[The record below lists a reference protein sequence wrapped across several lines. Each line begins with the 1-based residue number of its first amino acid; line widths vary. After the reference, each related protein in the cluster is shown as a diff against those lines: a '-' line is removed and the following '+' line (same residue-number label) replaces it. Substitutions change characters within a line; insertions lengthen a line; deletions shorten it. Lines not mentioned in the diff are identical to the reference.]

1 MKQKLLCFFLLG
13 FMLIGSAY
21 AQDKRIQGRV
31 TSEQDGSP
39 LSGVS
44 VQVVGTSITTQ
55 TDGSGNY
62 SIVVPS
68 ERQSLVFTY
77 VGYAPV
83 TRRVSTATTIDVV
96 LQVEQTEL
104 DEVVV
109 VAYGTQRRRDLIGSV
124 STVSSEQI
132 KKQQLTSVT
141 QGLQGTT
148 TGVLVING
156 TGQPGSEPTIRVRG
170 VGSYSASSSPL
181 IVLDGIAYGGSLN
194 SINPNDVEEMS
205 VLSDAAATALYGS
218 RAANGV
224 ILITTK
230 KGKAG
235 DAQIDAYATY
245 GTSSRAIREYDYLS
259 PEDYFKLA
267 WEAQYNY
274 AMYDAANAPLANPG
288 QYATDNLI
296 AGSGNAYGLR
306 YNPFGVANP
315 VDASGN
321 LVSGA
326 QLLWN
331 TDWYKEASN
340 ETIGRRNVGASFAG
354 GSDKYTYYMSADY
367 LDQDGQV
374 RNSNFKRLSVR
385 LNADAQLRDWLKV
398 GLNTSVATMDNF
410 TPNQAGSAYANSVQF
425 ARIVSSI
432 YPLYRRGDDGSI
444 LLDAAGEPMYDFGG
458 SVADQ
463 LINNGRPTA
472 ANMNA
477 IALNRLD
484 KSTADNY
491 QTVINAYAEVGFTEH
506 LKFKSV
512 ISTDRYY
519 RSLLTYAN
527 PLYGDAQAV
536 QGRVRR
542 ERHQVGSYTFSNSL
556 TYDRRFGAH
565 NLNLLA
571 NMEAMDYNTQ
581 SLVAA
586 TTGFPLPG
594 LEEIGPGANKETAT
608 SSTNVRRIVSYLGR
622 AAYNFDSRYY
632 FEGSV
637 RTDGSTRFM
646 PDNRWG
652 VFYSL
657 GAAWD
662 LSREDFMAD
671 QTLFD
676 MLKIRASYGEVGNE
690 GLSSY
695 FPYLSAYNAGWNDM
709 TNPGITLGDLGNPNI
724 SWEKLGTYNIALD
737 FAMWRNRFS
746 GSLAY
751 YEKNTFDLLFAKPL
765 PNSSGV
771 VDITTNIGNVSNKGF
786 ELTLN
791 SHNINRPDFTWNTHF
806 NLATLT
812 NTVTSMPQ
820 EALLLGSR
828 RLEEGKSLYEF
839 YIYEWAGVNPDN
851 GLPQWYADDP
861 NNEGETIVVN
871 SIANARRSYQGS
883 ALPKVTGGLSNT
895 MTYKSFDFSF
905 IFNYAF
911 GGKILDSD
919 YIRMMHGFSALG
931 STLHTDILDRW
942 QKPGDV
948 TDVPRLKFGQSDYGN
963 ASTRHLFSGDYI
975 RLRNVTF
982 GYNLP
987 RNAFGS
993 GDVIKNA
1000 RVYLQADNFFT
1011 WSKLKKGA
1019 DPEVSIAGT
1028 TSQSS
1033 AAFKT
1038 ISLGLNIGF

>member
-1 MKQKLLCFFLLG
+1 MKQKLLSLLMIG
-13 FMLIGSAY
+13 FMLIGSAF
-21 AQDKRIQGRV
+21 AQDKRITGRV
-31 TSEQDGSP
+31 TSSDDGLP
-39 LSGVS
+39 LAGVS
-44 VQVVGTSITTQ
+44 VEVSGGVGVMTDDSGVYVIHVPQSATTL
-55 TDGSGNY
+55 TFSN
-62 SIVVPS
+62 
-68 ERQSLVFTY
+68 
-77 VGYAPV
+77 VGYATQSINIGTSTTINV
-83 TRRVSTATTIDVV
+83 VLVST
-96 LQVEQTEL
+96 ETEL
-104 DEVVV
+104 DEIVV
-109 VAYGTQRRRDLIGSV
+109 VAYGTQRKRDLIGSV
-124 STVSSEQI
+124 STVSADQI

-141 QGLQGTT
+141 QGLQGMA

-156 TGQPGSEPTIRVRG
+156 TGQPGTEPTIRVRG

-181 IVLDGIAYGGSLN
+181 IVVDGIAYGGSLN

-230 KGKAG
+230 KGRAG
-235 DAQIDAYATY
+235 QSAIDAYATY
-245 GTSSRAIREYDYLS
+245 GASSRAVDEYKYVS
-259 PEDYFKLA
+259 PQDYFKLA

-274 AMYDAANAPLANPG
+274 AMYDAAGAPLANPG

-296 AGSGNAYGLR
+296 AGTDNSYGLR
-306 YNPFGVANP
+306 YNPFNVPNPIDAN
-315 VDASGN
+315 GN
-321 LVSGA
+321 LVPGA
-326 QLLWN
+326 ELLWN
-331 TDWYKEASN
+331 TDWYKESSN
-340 ETIGRRNVGASFAG
+340 ENMGRRNVGASFSG
-354 GSDKYTYYMSADY
+354 GSDKYTYYMSTDY

-385 LNADAQLRDWLKV
+385 INADAQLRDWLKV
-398 GLNTSVATMDNF
+398 GLNTNISTMDNN

-432 YPLYRRGDDGSI
+432 YPLYRRADDGSL
-444 LLDAAGEPMYDFGG
+444 LLDAAGQPMFDFGG
-458 SVADQ
+458 SATDQ
-463 LINNGRPTA
+463 LINHSRPAA

-477 IALNRLD
+477 VALNRLD

-506 LKFKSV
+506 LKFRSV

-519 RSLLTYAN
+519 RSLLQYAN

-556 TYDRRFGAH
+556 TYDRSFGAH
-565 NLNLLA
+565 NLSLLA
-571 NMEAMDYNTQ
+571 NMEALDYKTQ
-581 SLVAA
+581 SLIAG

-622 AAYNFDSRYY
+622 ATYNYDSRYY

-646 PDNRWG
+646 PDHRWG
-652 VFYSL
+652 VFYSV

-662 LSREDFMAD
+662 IARESFMMD
-671 QTLFD
+671 QTTFD
-676 MLKIRASYGEVGNE
+676 MLKLRASYGEVGNE

-695 FPYLSAYNAGWNDM
+695 FPYLSAYNAGWNDLSY
-709 TNPGITLGDLGNPNI
+709 PGITLGALGNPQI

-737 FAMWRNRFS
+737 FAVLRNRLS
-746 GSLAY
+746 GTLAY
-751 YEKNTFDLLFAKPL
+751 YDKSTFDLLFAKPL

-771 VDITTNIGNVSNKGF
+771 VDITTNIGNVKNSGF

-791 SHNINRPDFTWNTHF
+791 SHNINRPDFTWSTSF
-806 NLATLT
+806 NLATLK
-812 NTVTSMPQ
+812 NEVTSMPQ
-820 EALLLGSR
+820 ESLLLGSR
-828 RLEEGKSLYEF
+828 RLEVGKSLYEF
-839 YIYEWAGVNPDN
+839 YIYEWAGVNPEN

-861 NNEGETIVVN
+861 NNEGESIIVN
-871 SIANARRSYQGS
+871 SIADARRSYQGS

-895 MTYKSFDFSF
+895 LTYKAFDFSF

-911 GGKILDSD
+911 GGKVLDSD
-919 YIRMMHGFSALG
+919 YIRMMHGFSSLG
-931 STLHTDILDRW
+931 GTLHEDILNRW
-942 QKPGDV
+942 QKPGDI

-975 RLRNVTF
+975 RLRNVTL
-982 GYNLP
+982 GYSLP
-987 RNAFGS
+987 YNALGT
-993 GDVIKNA
+993 GKVIKNA
-1000 RVYLQADNFFT
+1000 RIYLQADNFFT
-1011 WSKLKKGA
+1011 WSKLVPGA
-1019 DPEVSIAGT
+1019 DPEVSVSGT